1 MPQEQLPPITVATP
15 AAAATVTT
23 TIVKRRP
30 FKIVLLNAV
39 NAVATTALAVLGYL
53 QTINLNGIVSAEN
66 ALWWMVGVNVLTI
79 ILRQWFSP
87 SETVQTTVQPSH
99 ETP

>member
-1 MPQEQLPPITVATP
+1 MPDQLPPITVATP

>member
-87 SETVQTTVQPSH
+87 AETVQTTVQPSH

>member
-1 MPQEQLPPITVATP
+1 MPDQLPPITVATP

-87 SETVQTTVQPSH
+87 SETVQTTVQPTH
-99 ETP
+99 EGA

>member
-1 MPQEQLPPITVATP
+1 MPDQLPPITVATP

-39 NAVATTALAVLGYL
+39 NAIAMTALAVLGYL

-79 ILRQWFSP
+79 VLRQWFSP
-87 SETVQTTVQPSH
+87 SETVQTTVQPS
-99 ETP
+99 EGQP

>member
-39 NAVATTALAVLGYL
+39 NAIATTALAVLGYL
-53 QTINLNGIVSAEN
+53 QTINLNGIVSAEA
-66 ALWWMVGVNVLTI
+66 ALWWMVGINVLTI

-87 SETVQTTVQPSH
+87 SETVQTTVHPSH
-99 ETP
+99 EGP

>member
-1 MPQEQLPPITVATP
+1 MPDQLPPITVATP

-39 NAVATTALAVLGYL
+39 NAVATTALAILSYL
-53 QTINLNGIVSAEN
+53 QTINLAGIVSAEN

-87 SETVQTTVQPSH
+87 SETVQMVVQPSH

>member
-1 MPQEQLPPITVATP
+1 MPDQLPPITVATP
-15 AAAATVTT
+15 APAATVTT

-53 QTINLNGIVSAEN
+53 QTINLSGIVSAER

-79 ILRQWFSP
+79 VLRQWFSP
-87 SETVQTTVQPSH
+87 SETVQTTVQPTH
-99 ETP
+99 EGT

>member
-1 MPQEQLPPITVATP
+1 MPDQLPPITVATP
-15 AAAATVTT
+15 AAAAVVTT

-39 NAVATTALAVLGYL
+39 NAVATAALAVLGYL
-53 QTINLNGIVSAEN
+53 QTVNLNGIVSAER

-87 SETVQTTVQPSH
+87 SETVQTIVQPSH
-99 ETP
+99 EGP